1 MYNVVL
7 ISTVQPSVSIIY
19 ILFQIILLSCK
30 NYLYVIDISLLSDIL
45 FANVVSHS
53 VGCLFAFLRV
63 FLKKYLFTWLYQV
76 LVAACRILDLYLA
89 CRIFSC
95 TRWDLFPWPGIKPGT
110 PHWEVPDG
118 VFWSRKVLNFDEVQI
133 IYFFFCCLC
142 FWCTW

>member
-19 ILFQIILLSCK
+19 ILFQIILLSFK

-63 FLKKYLFTWLYQV
+63 F
-76 LVAACRILDLYLA
+76 
-89 CRIFSC
+89 
-95 TRWDLFPWPGIKPGT
+95 
-110 PHWEVPDG
+110 
-118 VFWSRKVLNFDEVQI
+118 
-133 IYFFFCCLC
+133 
-142 FWCTW
+142 

>member
-63 FLKKYLFTWLYQV
+63 F
-76 LVAACRILDLYLA
+76 
-89 CRIFSC
+89 
-95 TRWDLFPWPGIKPGT
+95 
-110 PHWEVPDG
+110 
-118 VFWSRKVLNFDEVQI
+118 
-133 IYFFFCCLC
+133 
-142 FWCTW
+142 

>member
-63 FLKKYLFTWLYQV
+63 FLKKYLFTWLHQV
-76 LVAACRILDLYLA
+76 LVAACRIFDLYLA

-95 TRWDLFPWPGIKPGT
+95 TR
-110 PHWEVPDG
+110 
-118 VFWSRKVLNFDEVQI
+118 
-133 IYFFFCCLC
+133 
-142 FWCTW
+142 